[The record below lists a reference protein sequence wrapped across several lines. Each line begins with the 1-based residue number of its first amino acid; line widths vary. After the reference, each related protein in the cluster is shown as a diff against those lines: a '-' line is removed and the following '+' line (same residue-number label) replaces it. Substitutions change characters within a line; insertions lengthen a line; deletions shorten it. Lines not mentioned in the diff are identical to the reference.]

1 MVEQAVL
8 DRIVQQQA
16 VLLVGEKEEERIL
29 PAEALPPDC
38 KPGDW
43 LLLQTEAGGKVTIR
57 VNTEATEQAAQRISE
72 KLNRLKQRGRALTN
86 EDP

>member
-16 VLLVGEKEEERIL
+16 VLLVGETEEERIIS
-29 PAEALPPDC
+29 ASDLPPDC

-43 LLLQTEAGGKVTIR
+43 LWLETQDGGKKTIR
-57 VNTEATEQAAQRISE
+57 INTEATEQAAQRIAE
-72 KLNRLKQRGRALTN
+72 KLDRLKQRGRTLTN
-86 EDP
+86 DGH